1 MRLKLSD
8 VRTVNLGFM
17 KRDAEYITQ
26 DARYWSFFFKMTT
39 TAVTEKGK
47 TMIKEINPSLAEL
60 VKQNDGY
67 CPCAIVRNKDTKCM
81 CKEFREAESGVCHC
95 GRFEKVRVEK

>member
-1 MRLKLSD
+1 
-8 VRTVNLGFM
+8 
-17 KRDAEYITQ
+17 
-26 DARYWSFFFKMTT
+26 
-39 TAVTEKGK
+39 
-47 TMIKEINPSLAEL
+47 MIKEINPSLAEL

-95 GRFEKVRVEK
+95 GRFEKVED